1 VLIAAVLVAVLVGTL
16 AQSISGIGFA
26 LVCGPLLVAAL
37 GPQDGVRLS
46 VLLSL
51 VLNSVL
57 LARLW
62 REVDVR
68 TTLLLLAP
76 AALTTP
82 LFAVLARRL
91 PERAG
96 AAAAGAVVVVGVAVL
111 ALGVRWHAARGRR
124 GAVAAGVLGALTN
137 VLAGVAGPVVALWAA
152 NAEWPQRVQR
162 ASLQAFF
169 LGLNCVALP
178 ALGTPHVGAGTARRL
193 PGRRRRRARARR
205 AAVAPHRRDGRPPHH
220 AGAGR
225 APGARSC
232 CVRALLG
239 ELEDAEHEQ
248 QDDRERDG
256 QQQAAEAPQAVGEE
270 EEHARAVPRRTD
282 VRPVCRPPPLHRARR
297 AGWPS
302 RASSTSVVT

>member
-1 VLIAAVLVAVLVGTL
+1 VLTTAVLLAVLVGTL
-16 AQSISGIGFA
+16 AQSVSGIGFA

-37 GPQDGVRLS
+37 GAQDGVRLS

-51 VLNSVL
+51 VLNVVL

-62 REVDVR
+62 RQVEVR
-68 TTLLLLAP
+68 TTLLLLGP
-76 AALTTP
+76 AALATP

-96 AAAAGAVVVVGVAVL
+96 AAAAGAVVVVGVGVL
-111 ALGVRWHAARGRR
+111 ALGLRWHAARGRR

-178 ALGTPHVGAGTARRL
+178 SLGTPRVGGGLLAGCLAALAAGAVIGAPLASRVGETA
-193 PGRRRRRARARR
+193 ARR
-205 AAVAPHRRDGRPPHH
+205 ATLGL
-220 AGAGR
+220 AGAG
-225 APGARSC
+225 GVVVL
-232 CVRALLG
+232 VRALLPG
-239 ELEDAEHEQ
+239 
-248 QDDRERDG
+248 
-256 QQQAAEAPQAVGEE
+256 AP
-270 EEHARAVPRRTD
+270 
-282 VRPVCRPPPLHRARR
+282 
-297 AGWPS
+297 
-302 RASSTSVVT
+302 